1 MYAENLDWSR
11 CLSEKLQHVLIL
23 AHPGHELRINH
34 WLELK
39 KPRIYLLTDGSGGRH
54 TARTQYSR
62 DVVEAAGA
70 TAGAV
75 FGDIP
80 DAAWYKALLTGDS
93 GIFAD
98 VLTRISDDV
107 SDMQAVQVVS
117 DAVDGYNPMHDL
129 AYAFG
134 NALNRLLQ
142 GTKPG
147 RKQLCSAAVPDVSGV
162 VEVEIQLDPAARARK
177 MAAVK
182 AYTPLA
188 DEARQILDRDPQCF
202 DRERLISQHFD
213 WDAPWTP
220 EWERIGKERVANKLY
235 DRCITYRENVQPVA
249 RQLMSE
255 SAREHASRKV
265 GLLSRA

>member
-11 CLSEKLQHVLIL
+11 CLSETLQNVLIL
-23 AHPGHELRINH
+23 AHPGHELRVHH

-39 KPRIYLLTDGSGGRH
+39 KPQIYLLTDGSGGRH
-54 TARTQYSR
+54 SARTRYSR

-70 TAGAV
+70 AAGAV

-80 DAAWYKALLTGDS
+80 DATWYKALLARDNGV
-93 GIFAD
+93 FAD
-98 VLTRISDDV
+98 VLARISVDV
-107 SDMQAVQVVS
+107 SDMQDVQVVS

-142 GTKPG
+142 STRLG
-147 RKQLCSAAVPDVSGV
+147 RKQLCTAAVPNVPGV

-188 DEARQILDRDPQCF
+188 DEARQILERDPQCF
-202 DRERLISQHFD
+202 DRELLISQHFD
-213 WDAPWTP
+213 WDTPWTP
-220 EWERIGKERVANKLY
+220 EWERIGKERVANKVY
-235 DRCITYRENVQPVA
+235 DRCITYKENVQPVA
-249 RQLMSE
+249 QQLVSGND
-255 SAREHASRKV
+255 RTHT
-265 GLLSRA
+265 